1 MTPRE
6 FVIWLKGFVQAS
18 NNFNATPKQWDDL
31 KDQLNK
37 VEINDDKLQEVRRFV
52 VDKNSSNSW
61 SATNPYLTNP
71 TVTQGR
77 PEDLITYTTKND

>member
-18 NNFNATPKQWDDL
+18 NKYNVTPKQWDDI

-37 VEINDDKLQEVRRFV
+37 NL
-52 VDKNSSNSW
+52 
-61 SATNPYLTNP
+61 
-71 TVTQGR
+71 
-77 PEDLITYTTKND
+77 

>member
-6 FVIWLKGFVQAS
+6 FTIWLKGFMQAA

-37 VEINDDKLQEVRRFV
+37 VETNNLPSSVTVR
-52 VDKNSSNSW
+52 NGQI
-61 SATNPYLTNP
+61 TNFTY
-71 TVTQGR
+71 GR
-77 PEDLITYTTKND
+77 PDDSITYTQK